1 MADLSLDLYLV
12 DVLMP
17 DLVGHDHSASGFLVY
32 LYLWR
37 HSQGRGRATVE
48 ASYQT
53 IASDVGLSK
62 TAVQTAIR
70 RLQCRRLVSAERRH
84 ATATPVY
91 RVLRPW
97 QSRPIGEAGAAPG
110 KP

>member
-1 MADLSLDLYLV
+1 VFIAMADLPLDRYVV

-17 DLVGHDHSASGFLVY
+17 DLVGHDRSTSGFLVY

-37 HSQGRGRATVE
+37 QSHGRGRATVE

-53 IASDVGLSK
+53 IANDIGLSK
-62 TAVQTAIR
+62 TAVQTAIARLKRR
-70 RLQCRRLVSAERRH
+70 RLLSSDRLH

-91 RVLRPW
+91 RILRPW
-97 QSRPIGEAGAAPG
+97 LNRS
-110 KP
+110 